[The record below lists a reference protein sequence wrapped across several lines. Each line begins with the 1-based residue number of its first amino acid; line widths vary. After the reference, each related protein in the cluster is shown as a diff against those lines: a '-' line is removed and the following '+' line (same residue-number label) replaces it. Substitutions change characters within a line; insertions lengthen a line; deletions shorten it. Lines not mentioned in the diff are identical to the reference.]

1 MATTAIGQE
10 KLAALAALLARAGVV
25 DADLEERFV
34 RASGPGGQKVNKTS
48 SAVYLRHGPSGIE
61 VKAQA
66 SRSQVQNRYAARK
79 RLAERILALAEG
91 KKSATA
97 QAIAKVQ
104 RQKRKR
110 SKRAK
115 AKVLDNKRHQGDKK
129 QGRKR
134 PQED

>member
-1 MATTAIGQE
+1 MSQTGIGQD
-10 KLAALAALLARAGVV
+10 KLAALAALLAKVNV
-25 DADLEERFV
+25 LEADLEERFV

-61 VKAQA
+61 VKAQS

-79 RLAERILALAEG
+79 RLAERLLEIAEG
-91 KKSATA
+91 AESKKQ

-115 AKVLDNKRHQGDKK
+115 AKVLANKRHQGEKK
-129 QGRKR
+129 AGRQR
-134 PQED
+134 PSDD